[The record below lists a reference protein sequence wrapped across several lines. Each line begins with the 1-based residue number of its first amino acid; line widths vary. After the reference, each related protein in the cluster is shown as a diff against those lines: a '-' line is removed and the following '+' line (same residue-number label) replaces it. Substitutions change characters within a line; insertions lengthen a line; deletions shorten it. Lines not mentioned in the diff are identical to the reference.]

1 MNDERFEPKV
11 EHEYIVTFS
20 AVVSEAGQQQLMVHV
35 MTTREFTSYAYS
47 LGLTAKLDLG
57 RTKLS
62 IEVGGLS
69 IPTMMMPAAKGA
81 FGERALVMPPDG
93 SYDVEL
99 TRRSSQQRVVLHV
112 QGGRPV
118 NVSEAAD
125 GGFALFRIAASSQ
138 E

>member
-11 EHEYIVTFS
+11 DHEYVVTFS
-20 AVVSEAGQQQLMVHV
+20 AGTSEAGQQQLMVHV
-35 MTTREFTSYAYS
+35 MTTREFTSYAYT
-47 LGLTAKLDLG
+47 LGLKAKLDLG

-118 NVSEAAD
+118 NVSEDAV
-125 GGFALFRIAASSQ
+125 GGFALFRIAPLSQ